1 MTRRLFAI
9 TLLPTAALL
18 AAGPTDDELY
28 DQVRRRLASDPNV
41 KGGDLQVAVKDGVV
55 TIRGEVESDKQKVQA
70 EKVAKKVK
78 GVKQVVNELKVN
90 R

>member
-1 MTRRLFAI
+1 MTRRQVVFCLA
-9 TLLPTAALL
+9 PAAALL

-41 KGGDLQVAVKDGVV
+41 KGGALDVTVSNGVV
-55 TIRGEVESDKQKVQA
+55 TLRGEVESDKQKLQA
-70 EKVAKKVK
+70 EKTAKKVK
-78 GVKQVVNELKVN
+78 GVKQVVNELKVS